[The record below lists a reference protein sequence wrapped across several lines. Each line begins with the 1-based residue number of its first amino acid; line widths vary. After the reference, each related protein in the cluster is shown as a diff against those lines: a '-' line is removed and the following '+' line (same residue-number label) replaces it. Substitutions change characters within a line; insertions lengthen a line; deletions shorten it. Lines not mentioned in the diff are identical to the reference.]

1 MNIAEV
7 SKKFGLTADTLRY
20 YERIGLLPAVAR
32 NKSGNRDYSSID
44 CERIEF
50 IKCMREAGL
59 SIEVLTRYMH
69 LFLEGD
75 STLKEREEL
84 LIAERDRL
92 ESRLQHMQETLSRLN
107 HKIELTNRAHSAAIT
122 WAASAFKR
130 SDLFCTTL
138 SLKLLLPLPKAA
150 ALPKPPTNFIF
161 RLPRLSS
168 KSIFLKATLI

>member
-7 SKKFGLTADTLRY
+7 SKKFGLTSDTLRY

-75 STLKEREEL
+75 STLKEREDL
-84 LIAERDRL
+84 LISERDRL
-92 ESRLQHMQETLSRLN
+92 ESRLQHMQETLGRLN
-107 HKIELTNRAHSAAIT
+107 RKIELYKQG
-122 WAASAFKR
+122 AFR
-130 SDLFCTTL
+130 SNNMGCEC
-138 SLKLLLPLPKAA
+138 
-150 ALPKPPTNFIF
+150 I
-161 RLPRLSS
+161 
-168 KSIFLKATLI
+168 

>member
-7 SKKFGLTADTLRY
+7 SKQYGLTADTLRY

-32 NKSGNRDYSSID
+32 NKSGNRDYSEVD

-59 SIEVLTRYMH
+59 SIEVLTKYMH

-84 LIAERDRL
+84 LIAKRDRL
-92 ESRLQHMQETLSRLN
+92 QVRLEHMQSTLERLN
-107 HKIELTNRAHSAAIT
+107 RKITAYQNGDFCMKNRN
-122 WAASAFKR
+122 
-130 SDLFCTTL
+130 C
-138 SLKLLLPLPKAA
+138 
-150 ALPKPPTNFIF
+150 
-161 RLPRLSS
+161 
-168 KSIFLKATLI
+168 

>member
-7 SKKFGLTADTLRY
+7 SKQYGLTADTLRY

-32 NKSGNRDYSSID
+32 NKSGNRDYSEVD

-59 SIEVLTRYMH
+59 SIEVLTKYMH

-92 ESRLQHMQETLSRLN
+92 QARLEHMQNTLERLN
-107 HKIELTNRAHSAAIT
+107 RKITAYQNGDFCMKNRN
-122 WAASAFKR
+122 
-130 SDLFCTTL
+130 C
-138 SLKLLLPLPKAA
+138 
-150 ALPKPPTNFIF
+150 
-161 RLPRLSS
+161 
-168 KSIFLKATLI
+168 

>member
-7 SKKFGLTADTLRY
+7 SKQYGLTADTLRY
-20 YERIGLLPAVAR
+20 YERIRLLPAVAR
-32 NKSGNRDYSSID
+32 NKSGNRDYSEVD

-59 SIEVLTRYMH
+59 SIEVLTKYMH

-92 ESRLQHMQETLSRLN
+92 QARLEHMQSTLERLN
-107 HKIELTNRAHSAAIT
+107 RKITAYQNGEFCMKNRN
-122 WAASAFKR
+122 
-130 SDLFCTTL
+130 C
-138 SLKLLLPLPKAA
+138 
-150 ALPKPPTNFIF
+150 
-161 RLPRLSS
+161 
-168 KSIFLKATLI
+168 

>member
-7 SKKFGLTADTLRY
+7 RKQYGLTADTLRY

-32 NKSGNRDYSSID
+32 NKSGNRDYSEVD

-59 SIEVLTRYMH
+59 SIEVLTKYMH

-92 ESRLQHMQETLSRLN
+92 QARLEHMQSTLERLN
-107 HKIELTNRAHSAAIT
+107 RKITAYQNGDFCMKNRN
-122 WAASAFKR
+122 
-130 SDLFCTTL
+130 C
-138 SLKLLLPLPKAA
+138 
-150 ALPKPPTNFIF
+150 
-161 RLPRLSS
+161 
-168 KSIFLKATLI
+168 

>member
-7 SKKFGLTADTLRY
+7 SKQYGLTADTLRY

-32 NKSGNRDYSSID
+32 NKSGNRDYSEVD

-59 SIEVLTRYMH
+59 SIEVLTKYMH

-92 ESRLQHMQETLSRLN
+92 QARLEHMQSTLKRLN
-107 HKIELTNRAHSAAIT
+107 RKITAYQNG
-122 WAASAFKR
+122 
-130 SDLFCTTL
+130 DFCM
-138 SLKLLLPLPKAA
+138 K
-150 ALPKPPTNFIF
+150 NINC
-161 RLPRLSS
+161 
-168 KSIFLKATLI
+168 

>member
-7 SKKFGLTADTLRY
+7 SKQYGLIAEVSKQYGLTADTLRY

-32 NKSGNRDYSSID
+32 NKSGNRDYSDVD

-59 SIEVLTRYMH
+59 SIEVLTKYMH

-84 LIAERDRL
+84 LRRA
-92 ESRLQHMQETLSRLN
+92 LN
-107 HKIELTNRAHSAAIT
+107 ICRARWNA
-122 WAASAFKR
+122 
-130 SDLFCTTL
+130 
-138 SLKLLLPLPKAA
+138 
-150 ALPKPPTNFIF
+150 
-161 RLPRLSS
+161 
-168 KSIFLKATLI
+168 

>member
-7 SKKFGLTADTLRY
+7 SNQYGLTADTLRY

-32 NKSGNRDYSSID
+32 NKSGNRDYSEVD

-59 SIEVLTRYMH
+59 SIEVLTKYMH

-92 ESRLQHMQETLSRLN
+92 QARLEHMQSTLERLN
-107 HKIELTNRAHSAAIT
+107 RKITAYQNG
-122 WAASAFKR
+122 
-130 SDLFCTTL
+130 DFCM
-138 SLKLLLPLPKAA
+138 K
-150 ALPKPPTNFIF
+150 NINC
-161 RLPRLSS
+161 
-168 KSIFLKATLI
+168 

>member
-7 SKKFGLTADTLRY
+7 SKQYGLTADTLRY

-32 NKSGNRDYSSID
+32 NKSGNRDYSEVD

-59 SIEVLTRYMH
+59 SIEVLTKYMH

-92 ESRLQHMQETLSRLN
+92 QARLEHMQSTLEHLN
-107 HKIELTNRAHSAAIT
+107 YKITAYQNGEFCMKNRN
-122 WAASAFKR
+122 
-130 SDLFCTTL
+130 C
-138 SLKLLLPLPKAA
+138 
-150 ALPKPPTNFIF
+150 
-161 RLPRLSS
+161 
-168 KSIFLKATLI
+168 

>member
-7 SKKFGLTADTLRY
+7 SKQYGLTADTLRY

-32 NKSGNRDYSSID
+32 NKSGNRDYSEVD

-59 SIEVLTRYMH
+59 SIEVLTKYMH

-84 LIAERDRL
+84 LIAERRDRL
-92 ESRLQHMQETLSRLN
+92 QARLEHMQSTLERLN
-107 HKIELTNRAHSAAIT
+107 RKITAYQNGEFCMKNRN
-122 WAASAFKR
+122 
-130 SDLFCTTL
+130 C
-138 SLKLLLPLPKAA
+138 
-150 ALPKPPTNFIF
+150 
-161 RLPRLSS
+161 
-168 KSIFLKATLI
+168 

>member
-75 STLKEREEL
+75 
-84 LIAERDRL
+84 RL
-92 ESRLQHMQETLSRLN
+92 ENRLQHMQETLSRLN
-107 HKIELTNRAHSAAIT
+107 HKIELYEQG
-122 WAASAFKR
+122 AFR
-130 SDLFCTTL
+130 SNNIGCEC
-138 SLKLLLPLPKAA
+138 
-150 ALPKPPTNFIF
+150 I
-161 RLPRLSS
+161 
-168 KSIFLKATLI
+168 

>member
-7 SKKFGLTADTLRY
+7 SKQYGLTADTLRY

-32 NKSGNRDYSSID
+32 NKSGNRDYSEVD

-59 SIEVLTRYMH
+59 SIEVLTKYMH

-92 ESRLQHMQETLSRLN
+92 QARLEHMQSTLERLN
-107 HKIELTNRAHSAAIT
+107 RKITDYKNGE
-122 WAASAFKR
+122 
-130 SDLFCTTL
+130 FC
-138 SLKLLLPLPKAA
+138 LKNK
-150 ALPKPPTNFIF
+150 NCQNV
-161 RLPRLSS
+161 
-168 KSIFLKATLI
+168 

>member
-7 SKKFGLTADTLRY
+7 SKQYGLTADTLRY

-32 NKSGNRDYSSID
+32 NKSGNRDYSEVD

-59 SIEVLTRYMH
+59 SIEVLTKYMH

-92 ESRLQHMQETLSRLN
+92 QARLEHMQSTLERLN
-107 HKIELTNRAHSAAIT
+107 RKITAYQNGDFCMKNRN
-122 WAASAFKR
+122 
-130 SDLFCTTL
+130 C
-138 SLKLLLPLPKAA
+138 
-150 ALPKPPTNFIF
+150 
-161 RLPRLSS
+161 
-168 KSIFLKATLI
+168 

>member
-7 SKKFGLTADTLRY
+7 SKKFDLTADTLRY

-92 ESRLQHMQETLSRLN
+92 ENRLQHMQETLSRLN
-107 HKIELTNRAHSAAIT
+107 HKIELYEQG
-122 WAASAFKR
+122 AFR
-130 SDLFCTTL
+130 SHNMGCEC
-138 SLKLLLPLPKAA
+138 
-150 ALPKPPTNFIF
+150 I
-161 RLPRLSS
+161 
-168 KSIFLKATLI
+168 

>member
-7 SKKFGLTADTLRY
+7 SKQYGLTADTLRY

-32 NKSGNRDYSSID
+32 NKSGNRDYSEVD

-59 SIEVLTRYMH
+59 SIEVLTKYMH

-92 ESRLQHMQETLSRLN
+92 QARLEHMQSTLERLN
-107 HKIELTNRAHSAAIT
+107 RKITDYKNGKFCMKNRN
-122 WAASAFKR
+122 
-130 SDLFCTTL
+130 C
-138 SLKLLLPLPKAA
+138 
-150 ALPKPPTNFIF
+150 
-161 RLPRLSS
+161 
-168 KSIFLKATLI
+168 

>member
-7 SKKFGLTADTLRY
+7 SKQYGLTADTLRY

-32 NKSGNRDYSSID
+32 NKSGNRDYSEVD

-59 SIEVLTRYMH
+59 SIEVLTKYMH
-69 LFLEGD
+69 LFPEGD

-92 ESRLQHMQETLSRLN
+92 QARLEHMQSTLERLN
-107 HKIELTNRAHSAAIT
+107 RKITAYQNG
-122 WAASAFKR
+122 
-130 SDLFCTTL
+130 DFCM
-138 SLKLLLPLPKAA
+138 K
-150 ALPKPPTNFIF
+150 NINC
-161 RLPRLSS
+161 
-168 KSIFLKATLI
+168 

>member
-7 SKKFGLTADTLRY
+7 SKQYGLTADTLRY

-32 NKSGNRDYSSID
+32 NKSGNRDYSEVD

-59 SIEVLTRYMH
+59 SIEVLTKYIH

-92 ESRLQHMQETLSRLN
+92 QARLEHMQSTLERLN
-107 HKIELTNRAHSAAIT
+107 RKITAYQNGEFCMKNRN
-122 WAASAFKR
+122 
-130 SDLFCTTL
+130 C
-138 SLKLLLPLPKAA
+138 
-150 ALPKPPTNFIF
+150 
-161 RLPRLSS
+161 
-168 KSIFLKATLI
+168 

>member
-92 ESRLQHMQETLSRLN
+92 ESRLAHALFSVPAVKGIEFGKGFALTQMPGSKANDQMYYDNGVVKTYTNNNGGITGGITKGTPGGFLEIAFSQEGS
-107 HKIELTNRAHSAAIT
+107 
-122 WAASAFKR
+122 
-130 SDLFCTTL
+130 
-138 SLKLLLPLPKAA
+138 
-150 ALPKPPTNFIF
+150 
-161 RLPRLSS
+161 
-168 KSIFLKATLI
+168 

>member
-7 SKKFGLTADTLRY
+7 SKQYGLTADTLRY

-32 NKSGNRDYSSID
+32 NKSGNRDYSEVD

-59 SIEVLTRYMH
+59 SIEVLTKYMH

-92 ESRLQHMQETLSRLN
+92 QARLEHMQSTLERLN
-107 HKIELTNRAHSAAIT
+107 RKIENY
-122 WAASAFKR
+122 KNGK
-130 SDLFCTTL
+130 FCL
-138 SLKLLLPLPKAA
+138 
-150 ALPKPPTNFIF
+150 N
-161 RLPRLSS
+161 S
-168 KSIFLKATLI
+168 KSCQNI